1 MIKKLIAFTLSEVLL
16 VTGIIG
22 VIGALTI
29 PNMKKSY
36 ERKARITKAKADFYN
51 LDTAIQQLDVQEV
64 LLGKSSIEDWSLAL
78 INALKENV
86 KFNHV
91 CGKNSEGNI
100 CFSSDYAKSGMSTFL
115 NPNGNKCASAI
126 LKDNTEMLLCA
137 VNYNQ
142 GILYGFIMIDV
153 DGASKGTQNRGDDLF
168 YFEFAGNSGGDG
180 NGLKYTQS
188 PEVDI
193 LN

>member
-36 ERKARITKAKADFYN
+36 ERKARIAKAKADFYN
-51 LDTAIQQLDVQEV
+51 LDTALQQLDVQEV
-64 LLGKSSIEDWSLAL
+64 LIGKSSIEELSLAL
-78 INALKENV
+78 IRALAQNV
-86 KFNHV
+86 KFNYV
-91 CGKNSEGNI
+91 CGKNTEGNI
-100 CFSSDYAKSGMSTFL
+100 CFTSDYANSGMSTFL
-115 NPNGNKCASAI
+115 DANGSNCATGI
-126 LKDNTEMLLCA
+126 LKDNTEILLCG
-137 VNYNQ
+137 VNYVQ
-142 GILYGFIMIDV
+142 GTLYGFIMIDV
-153 DGASKGTQNRGDDLF
+153 DGARKGAQNRGDDLF
-168 YFEFAGNSGGDG
+168 YFEFAGNTGG